1 MQSMWLCQMSEAA
14 KEVKLIY
21 YLLHDI
27 SIEVNLQIL
36 VKTDNVGA
44 MFM

>member
-1 MQSMWLCQMSEAA
+1 MSEAA

-36 VKTDNVGA
+36 VKLTMLAQFLCSKVA
-44 MFM
+44 LLA